1 MEIGVPLLV
10 HLHLGIFRA
19 REGERKETSCIIERN
34 RIEMNPIEISGEQ
47 VFSAKTSIVYIF
59 FFFVSSLWEEEGEAL
74 GGRKKGIVFAGLAK
88 SIKLISKGLRPCTAA
103 SFAIHCISC
112 ACSLL

>member
-34 RIEMNPIEISGEQ
+34 RIEMDPIEISGEQ
-47 VFSAKTSIVYIF
+47 VFSAKTSIVYF
-59 FFFVSSLWEEEGEAL
+59 FLSLPF
-74 GGRKKGIVFAGLAK
+74 GRKRGRRWRKKERNCVCRLGKINQIDIKG
-88 SIKLISKGLRPCTAA
+88 S
-103 SFAIHCISC
+103 
-112 ACSLL
+112 